1 MGRGHSRSL
10 EIAPFNRSHTNS
22 QCRSTVTM
30 ALSYIIS
37 ETSLK
42 HALET
47 SVVLYVAQIL
57 TGNNTGNVYTLIWLG

>member
-1 MGRGHSRSL
+1 
-10 EIAPFNRSHTNS
+10 
-22 QCRSTVTM
+22 M